1 MKISRCNYIVSLL
14 APFMLSTPAFAED
27 AQSFKSSSDTRFSV
41 QYVETKPATKTDKV
55 HCVSVYKV
63 LDIYNAPEM
72 PQQLMPGDLIE
83 VAFPA
88 NKKRVQITPSSPL
101 PWAEVR
107 TDDGMVFVHIP
118 NKYLKRRVNTKI
130 ETVWQI
136 DNSDNRLMILKTK
149 PVKRY

>member
-1 MKISRCNYIVSLL
+1 MKISRCNFTVSLSAL
-14 APFMLSTPAFAED
+14 FLMSTPAFAED
-27 AQSFKSSSDTRFSV
+27 AQSFQSSSDTRFSV
-41 QYVETKPATKTDKV
+41 QYVQTKPATKADKA

-63 LDIYNAPEM
+63 LDIYKAPEM

-88 NKKRVQITPSSPL
+88 NKKKVQIAPSSPL

-107 TDDGMVFVHIP
+107 TDDGMLFVHIP
-118 NKYLKRRVNTKI
+118 NKYLKRRVNTEI
-130 ETVWQI
+130 ETIWQI
-136 DNSDNRLMILKTK
+136 DNSDNRLTVLKTK

>member
-1 MKISRCNYIVSLL
+1 MKLSRCSFMASLSAISL
-14 APFMLSTPAFAED
+14 LSTPASAED
-27 AQSFKSSSDTRFSV
+27 AQSFQSSSDTRFSV
-41 QYVETKPATKTDKV
+41 QYVQTKPFSKTDKQ

-72 PQQLMPGDLIE
+72 SQQLMPGDLVE

-88 NKKRVQITPSSPL
+88 NKKKVQLAPTSPL

-107 TDDGMVFVHIP
+107 TDDGMLFVHIP
-118 NKYLKRRVNTKI
+118 NKYLKRRVNTEI
-130 ETVWQI
+130 ETIWQI
-136 DNSDNRLMILKTK
+136 DNSDNRLTILKTK